1 MEAITIIT
9 AMLAGWA
16 IRKKS
21 AEIHKIRKTNQAHRR
36 TLRRIARQASCW
48 KQVQAVSGDY
58 AEAVKCCG

>member
-1 MEAITIIT
+1 METLTII
-9 AMLAGWA
+9 AALLAGWA

-21 AEIHKIRKTNQAHRR
+21 AEIYKIRKTNQSHRR

-58 AEAVKCCG
+58 TEAAICCR